1 MLSLVDWRL
10 LLCNKLCTKPCCIEA
25 VFRIQQMPCNF
36 QIFNENAEIW
46 QDGKVD
52 IHLFR
57 LSYPRYYTLDQVNLD
72 QADMNSTVD
81 LRPFINPSPYSVMA
95 CTALPRVFN
104 LFRALGLRHLIV
116 INDNNEVVGMV
127 TRKDLVKYR
136 VWKHRGQMGLEEL
149 VIYNNVWAVGG
160 QVYKLYSCLVSLW
173 MLGCESI
180 CCWEI
185 IEEEIAKNCKHT
197 SSRLVR
203 TTIFSN
209 FAYYYNFFIS

>member
-1 MLSLVDWRL
+1 MNRPVVSLRSVERVGRIVAVLKSYSYNGFPVVDSLPTGEDERYFKSFGTLRGLILRSQLTVL
-10 LLCNKLCTKPCCIEA
+10 LKHK
-25 VFRIQQMPCNF
+25 
-36 QIFNENAEIW
+36 IFNENAEIW

-149 VIYNNVWAVGG
+149 VIYNNV
-160 QVYKLYSCLVSLW
+160 
-173 MLGCESI
+173 
-180 CCWEI
+180 
-185 IEEEIAKNCKHT
+185 
-197 SSRLVR
+197 
-203 TTIFSN
+203 
-209 FAYYYNFFIS
+209 

>member
-1 MLSLVDWRL
+1 MFPVVDFFPLGSNERYFKSFGTLRGLILRSQLTVL
-10 LLCNKLCTKPCCIEA
+10 LKHK
-25 VFRIQQMPCNF
+25 
-36 QIFNENAEIW
+36 IFNENAEIW

-149 VIYNNVWAVGG
+149 VIYNNV
-160 QVYKLYSCLVSLW
+160 
-173 MLGCESI
+173 
-180 CCWEI
+180 
-185 IEEEIAKNCKHT
+185 
-197 SSRLVR
+197 
-203 TTIFSN
+203 
-209 FAYYYNFFIS
+209 